1 MTRICDRH
9 GVPGEADVAAEIS
22 LVGNVMHGRSK
33 KIMMPANHA
42 NGRENAVSI
51 LIHSG

>member
-1 MTRICDRH
+1 VTGLCHRH

-33 KIMMPANHA
+33 KNDA
-42 NGRENAVSI
+42 REWTRKSSLDLDSFA
-51 LIHSG
+51 

>member
-1 MTRICDRH
+1 VTGLCHRH

-33 KIMMPANHA
+33 KMMHA
-42 NGRENAVSI
+42 NGREKAVSI
-51 LIHSG
+51 LIHSREFV